1 MATQSESGSQSTV
14 NQQTLQ
20 DITVQGAFQS
30 IIEAYSEMDMPIPR
44 YLLLVVFPAIAMF
57 GISIVFALTLD
68 LPAAVRLPIPLLGLL
83 MFGSAV
89 LYPKIQRD
97 QRRKRMQEIFHLY
110 VTHMTTLS
118 TTNIDRV
125 EVFRRVSNEDEYGP
139 LAEETRRIVQLVDTW
154 NQSLDDACRMRAKH
168 VPADYVSDFFD
179 RLSYT
184 INAGNTL
191 SDYLVNE
198 QETIIQNYVTV
209 YEGQLENL
217 EIMKDLYLSM
227 VLSVTFAL
235 VFATVLPMLSGTN
248 ASLTV
253 AAVVVMYTFVQAGF
267 LYAIYTVSPT
277 DPVWYFPQT
286 RTTATER
293 KLQIGTA
300 VGMGLSLVMVVGT
313 LFVMLGY
320 TGMDPES
327 IPLPMYAAVPTTPLL
342 IPGLVAREEEE
353 DVKSRD
359 EEYVSFIRA
368 LGSSESAQQTTT
380 TKVLRKLR
388 NKDFGPLTDVVDD
401 LYKRLNMRL
410 SQEAAWRMFTADA
423 HSYLIQKFSEMYLIG
438 RAMGGDPKNLG
449 EIIAMNMNEVLQLR
463 EQRDQSTLTLIG
475 VLYGITAAATFA
487 FFIGLGIVQILAGMD
502 VGMDTST
509 FNFNAIINTAGY
521 DIGMIE
527 YLLTITI
534 LVNAMLSS
542 LIIRV
547 VDGGHK
553 VNSYMH
559 FVMLTWISSIVG
571 VATIEV
577 VNSLLVV

>member
-1 MATQSESGSQSTV
+1 MATESESGSRATVDPKTLEDVTVHSAFEST
-14 NQQTLQ
+14 
-20 DITVQGAFQS
+20 
-30 IIEAYSEMDMPIPR
+30 IEAYREMDMPVSR
-44 YLLLVVFPAIAMF
+44 YLLLIVFPSIAF
-57 GISIVFALTLD
+57 FAVSVFVALTID
-68 LPAAVRLPIPLLGLL
+68 LPTSVRLPIPLLGLL
-83 MFGSAV
+83 MFGAAV

-125 EVFRRVSNEDEYGP
+125 EVFRRVAHEQEYGP

-168 VPADYVSDFFD
+168 VPADHVSDFFD

-235 VFATVLPMLSGTN
+235 VFATVLPMLSGTD

-267 LYAIYTVSPT
+267 LFAIYTVSPT

-300 VGMGLSLVMVVGT
+300 VGMGMSLVMVVGT

-320 TGMDPES
+320 TSIDPQS

-353 DVKSRD
+353 DVKKRD

-368 LGSSESAQQTTT
+368 LGASESAQQTTT

-388 NKDFGPLTDVVDD
+388 SKDFGPLTQVVDD

-449 EIIAMNMNEVLQLR
+449 EIIARNMNEVLQLR

-487 FFIGLGIVQILAGMD
+487 FFIGLGIVTILAQMQ
-502 VGMDTST
+502 VNLDTTT
-509 FNFNAIINTAGY
+509 FNFETLINTAGY
-521 DIGMIE
+521 DIGVIE

-559 FVMLTWISSIVG
+559 FVMLTWISSIVA

-577 VNSLLVV
+577 VGSLLVV

>member
-1 MATQSESGSQSTV
+1 MAAETDTGGNSV
-14 NQQTLQ
+14 NTTTLE
-20 DITVQGAFQS
+20 DVNVSSALQS
-30 IIEAYSEMDMPIPR
+30 ILEAYSAMEMPVTR
-44 YLLLVVFPAIAMF
+44 YLLFIVFPSLFFFA
-57 GISIVFALTLD
+57 GSIVVAVSIDF
-68 LPAAVRLPIPLLGLL
+68 PAVVRAPIPLLGLL
-83 MFGSAV
+83 IFGSAV

-97 QRRKRMQEIFHLY
+97 QRRKRMQEMFHLY

-125 EVFRRVSNEDEYGP
+125 EVFRRVAHEDEYGP

-168 VPADYVSDFFD
+168 VPADHVSDFFD

-253 AAVVVMYTFVQAGF
+253 ASVVVMYTFIQAGF
-267 LYAIYTVSPT
+267 LFAIYTVSPT
-277 DPVWYFPQT
+277 DPVWYFPAD

-300 VGMGLSLVMVVGT
+300 IGMALSLVMVVGT
-313 LFVMLGY
+313 LFVMMGF
-320 TGMDPES
+320 TGIDPQS

-359 EEYVSFIRA
+359 DEYVSFIRA

-388 NKDFGPLTDVVDD
+388 TKDFGPLTGVVGD

-438 RAMGGDPKNLG
+438 RAMGGDPKHLG
-449 EIIAMNMNEVLQLR
+449 ELIARNMNEVLQLR

-487 FFIGLGIVQILAGMD
+487 FFIGLGIVIILAQMNVNLDTASFDFQTLIHTENYD
-502 VGMDTST
+502 VGL
-509 FNFNAIINTAGY
+509 
-521 DIGMIE
+521 IE

-559 FVMLTWISSIVG
+559 FVMLTWISAIVA

-577 VNSLLVV
+577 VNTILVV